1 MIKKLISSVLIIL
14 MLVSTLCLAAKPG
27 DVAGNY
33 FYTDIKTYMRGQL
46 LDSFNVGGKTVILC
60 EALRDYGFNVSWD
73 GVARKLTV
81 VDIKGNATS
90 NATGAA
96 NGAIGT
102 IAGDYYHTDIVT
114 VFNGVEFESYN
125 IGGQT
130 AIPAT
135 DLRNLGY
142 DVVWDEANRRV
153 LIDTNPNTF
162 VSGTDEIDNVTVK
175 EQQFYHGT
183 YVMRTDAVSFNGM
196 QLVTDHDCFI
206 ETSVDKKNY
215 VPFKAFADCLG
226 ISYSWNS
233 ATSTLAVNVPSDKE
247 IKAKNS
253 RYKSTF
259 KTYGTID
266 YEIKDIVFNIVNG
279 NESFNDLA
287 AIVYGTEVFVDSED
301 LGKALGFYCLNGT
314 DFYTETMAYYMY
326 MGMTGASI
334 PQQQ

>member
-73 GVARKLTV
+73 GVARKLTI
-81 VDIKGNATS
+81 VDTKGNATS

-96 NGAIGT
+96 AGAIGT

-130 AIPAT
+130 VIPAT

-142 DVVWDEANRRV
+142 NVVWDEANRRV
-153 LIDTNPNTF
+153 LIDTNENTF

-334 PQQQ
+334 PQ

>member
-14 MLVSTLCLAAKPG
+14 MLASTLCLASKPG

-73 GVARKLTV
+73 GVARKLTI
-81 VDIKGNATS
+81 VDKKGEATS

-96 NGAIGT
+96 SGAIGAV
-102 IAGDYYHTDIVT
+102 AGSYYHTDIVT

-130 AIPAT
+130 VIPAT

-142 DVVWDEANRRV
+142 NVVWDEENRRV
-153 LIDTNPNTF
+153 LIDTNESTF

-175 EQQFYHGT
+175 EQQFFHGT
-183 YVMRTDAVSFNGM
+183 YVMRTDAVSFNGK

-206 ETSVDKKNY
+206 ETSVDKRNY

-226 ISYSWNS
+226 ISYSWDS
-233 ATSTLAVNVPSDKE
+233 ATSTLMVNVPSDKE
-247 IKAKNS
+247 IAAKNS
-253 RYKSTF
+253 RFKSAY

-279 NESFNDLA
+279 NEAFNDLA
-287 AIVYGTEVFVDSED
+287 AIVYGTEVFVDAED
-301 LGKALGFYCLNGT
+301 LGKALGFYCFNGT

-326 MGMTGASI
+326 MGLTGATI
-334 PQQQ
+334 PQ

>member
-73 GVARKLTV
+73 GVARKLTI
-81 VDIKGNATS
+81 VDTKGNATS

-96 NGAIGT
+96 AGAIGT

-130 AIPAT
+130 VIPAT

-142 DVVWDEANRRV
+142 NVVWDEANRRV
-153 LIDTNPNTF
+153 LIDTNENTF

-196 QLVTDHDCFI
+196 QLITDHDCFI

-215 VPFKAFADCLG
+215 VPLKAFADCLG

-334 PQQQ
+334 PQ